1 VRGQRPPCAALL
13 WNVSTRHRDARV
25 AASSRAL
32 PEASAAPRLSS
43 IYFDAGQATLDS
55 DDWRVIESIATA
67 AQRAG
72 SVLVTGYTDRSGD
85 PQQNLALAQQRASAV
100 RDGLLSKGVRSS
112 NIFVNPPTFSRE
124 GDAQRERVEISIC
137 CRV

>member
-1 VRGQRPPCAALL
+1 M
-13 WNVSTRHRDARV
+13 